1 MDKVKEKP
9 KGSSA
14 VREKGANIVRRG
26 LESGADRLRT
36 QLRDAAQRG
45 QRDEYGGD
53 QIEDAAARVPG
64 RAARAAELRVRGGK
78 RPDTGRPANKAWESV
93 GHVGERG
100 IQPGRAADQAA
111 PRPEG
116 SSPCTLIDNER
127 PVPTLRQENWALGRE
142 FSRPAA
148 KTKDAYI
155 RQQVSTPVT
164 YQPQGSVQGTA
175 AFIQE
180 RGRQR
185 SADAAG
191 KCTVR
196 RAGDGGTSP
205 ISSLE
210 SGKEAVRGASHA
222 RQPQAET
229 AAVGS
234 AGPSG
239 APGTWGGPSLATGRA
254 DSLADIPVPGGN
266 VRRGPSPATGRA
278 GRGSVASGER
288 GEPPLPSQAPKTAV
302 RPPDQRP
309 GLIRT
314 RGAGRAGKQ
323 VVKTLDRGQST
334 VGMAAQNAQT
344 VQAARQA
351 RPARQAASAAK
362 SGAKKAAQRAG
373 SAVKGALA
381 TIRSVTAL
389 LAAGGGVVVAV
400 VLLLCIVGLLLLSPF
415 GLFFASQRQEPGAV
429 PPNGAIAQLNA
440 DLAAYLAEL
449 QAGDYADIQLDGQ
462 LPDWREVLAVFAVR
476 TTLGED
482 GVDVLTLD
490 PDRVER
496 LKEVFWD
503 MTAITAETG
512 ETDTGTVLF
521 LTVEAKT
528 AEEMRE
534 LYGFTDEQSAA
545 LDELLAETELLDGLI
560 TDLSISQADA
570 ADLVEALPEDLDPM
584 RRAVVENAC
593 SLVGKVNYWW
603 GGKSL
608 TLGWDDRWGSLR
620 KVTAD
625 GSVTS
630 GQYRPYGLDCSGM
643 VDWVFY
649 NATDGEYVIGHGG
662 GATAQHSCC
671 EPIAWEDA
679 LPGDLVF
686 YPEDSHVGV
695 VGGWDDDGQLLVI
708 HCASRYNNTVITG
721 LEGFTSIGRP
731 VYYN

>member
-78 RPDTGRPANKAWESV
+78 RPDTGRPANKAGEAV

-116 SSPCTLIDNER
+116 SSPCTLMDNER
-127 PVPTLRQENWALGRE
+127 PVPTLGQENWALGRE

-210 SGKEAVRGASHA
+210 SGKETVRGASHA

-239 APGTWGGPSLATGRA
+239 APGTWGGPSLARGRA
-254 DSLADIPVPGGN
+254 NSLADIPVPGDN
-266 VRRGPSPATGRA
+266 VRRRPSPAT
-278 GRGSVASGER
+278 
-288 GEPPLPSQAPKTAV
+288 
-302 RPPDQRP
+302 
-309 GLIRT
+309 
-314 RGAGRAGKQ
+314 GRAGKQ

-344 VQAARQA
+344 VQAVRQA

-362 SGAKKAAQRAG
+362 SGEKKAAQRAG

-381 TIRSVTAL
+381 AIRSVAAL

-415 GLFFASQRQEPGAV
+415 GLFFASQQQEPGAV
-429 PPNGAIAQLNA
+429 PPNGAIALTNI
-440 DLAAYLAEL
+440 DLADYLADL

-462 LPDWREVLAVFAVR
+462 LPDWREVLAVFAVQ

-490 PDRVER
+490 PDRVVR

-503 MTAITAETG
+503 MTAITAETV
-512 ETDTGTVLF
+512 ETDVGTARF

-528 AEEMRE
+528 ADEMRE
-534 LYGFTDEQSAA
+534 LYGFTDEQNAA

-570 ADLVEALPEDLDPM
+570 VALVEALPEDLDPM
-584 RRAVVENAC
+584 RRAVVETAC

-603 GGKSL
+603 GGKSF

-630 GQYRPYGLDCSGM
+630 GQYRPYGLDCSGF

-662 GATAQHSCC
+662 GATAQHSYC
-671 EPIAWEDA
+671 EPITWEDA
-679 LPGDLVF
+679 QPGDLVF
-686 YPEDSHVGV
+686 YSEDSHVGI
-695 VGGWDDDGQLLVI
+695 VGGWDEDGQLLII
-708 HCASRYNNTVITG
+708 HCASGYNNTVITG
-721 LEGFTSIGRP
+721 LEGFTDIGRP
-731 VYYN
+731 ECYNME